1 MRFEQFLRRIE
12 ARTDAEIGGALQ
24 DAAVWEAAGNR
35 VDVVARSQI
44 LTHFQIGGREAQ
56 EAAVLIPM
64 LHSPAH
70 GEGAGEQARRGFAI
84 ARLKGFADAARWDH
98 FLGVIDGRDH
108 FGEEAEAARS
118 EEHTY
123 ELQSLMRISYAVF
136 CLKK

>member
-1 MRFEQFLRRIE
+1 MRISDWSSDVCSSDLVDFLSVKLFGEIEEMRFEQFLRRIE

-35 VDVVARSQI
+35 VDAVARSQI

-70 GEGAGEQARRGFAI
+70 GEGAGEQARRG
-84 ARLKGFADAARWDH
+84 
-98 FLGVIDGRDH
+98 
-108 FGEEAEAARS
+108 
-118 EEHTY
+118 
-123 ELQSLMRISYAVF
+123 
-136 CLKK
+136 